1 MADYSKFKNV
11 NGDDLVLQDS
21 RVDAISE
28 KVEGIETG
36 AEVNKVE
43 SISIEGT
50 EFVPDENKCINIGL
64 YSGTGGLAWDEDE
77 GLYIPTQY
85 PLYRGTREHPGIYFG
100 YDNSTLELN
109 DDDVLSVANPVPDN
123 TTGEGDILCWQS
135 GSDFLGIEPHA
146 VWCSPD
152 SNDILVDTTNGEIR
166 LAVPVPDPK
175 GSHQAN
181 DGDVL
186 TYDANS
192 DEIVWAAPQGGGIEL
207 PPLPTENATGG
218 GLDETLTRIKLV
230 GECNYEDHF
239 TLKWEYE

>member
-64 YSGTGGLAWDEDE
+64 YSGTGGLAWDE
-77 GLYIPTQY
+77 GLYIPTQK
-85 PLYRGTREHPGIYFG
+85 PLYRGTSEHPGIYFG

-109 DDDVLSVANPVPDN
+109 DDDVLSVKNPVPD
-123 TTGEGDILCWQS
+123 TD
-135 GSDFLGIEPHA
+135 A
-146 VWCSPD
+146 
-152 SNDILVDTTNGEIR
+152 
-166 LAVPVPDPK
+166 
-175 GSHQAN
+175 AN

-186 TYDANS
+186 TYNATS
-192 DEIVWAAPQGGGIEL
+192 DEIVWAAPQPCKIPEYTQSDAGKVLAVKADGS
-207 PPLPTENATGG
+207 
-218 GLDETLTRIKLV
+218 GLEWISLAPANSVGVNNEPVGVNGDYFTV
-230 GECNYEDHF
+230 GEGQ
-239 TLKWEYE
+239 